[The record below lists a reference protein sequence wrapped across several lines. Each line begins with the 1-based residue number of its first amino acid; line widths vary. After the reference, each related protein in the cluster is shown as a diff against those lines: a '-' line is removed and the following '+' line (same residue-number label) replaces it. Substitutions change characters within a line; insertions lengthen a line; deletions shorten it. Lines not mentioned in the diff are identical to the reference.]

1 MANMI
6 EKFKENKKV
15 MMIKMDQASKMA
27 DEAAEE
33 FISTLKPLVE
43 SASEEDLKTFL
54 QADDELIE
62 NEDKLAIIAAYAET
76 HDDVGGI
83 AIIGI
88 RK

>member
-1 MANMI
+1 MI

-43 SASEEDLKTFL
+43 SASEEELKTFL

>member
-1 MANMI
+1 MVNMI

-76 HDDVGGI
+76 HDDIGGI